1 MTTNNTM
8 NTRAFQKNLYANT
21 ITKINKKLQ
30 ENKKQRIVI
39 EEDNLKYIKE
49 RVLDIKSGKDREL
62 MYNEYREYYRPIA
75 RKELEL
81 DAKDKEYKKSRNE
94 IRKIYKDAMKDY
106 WEKRDETTYSLPS
119 CGPEETLKCILC
131 HTLYR
136 REIVLEVKSLT
147 TMKNKEFLLQ
157 INEFI
162 KEMKEKIGYFSDKK
176 TYNKRCSSAKNR
188 LSEIL
193 NDEKQMEMLEEFY
206 EINKNYVP
214 NIIRLL
220 KYANMKINEYFERIE
235 TDKRIA
241 ERARISDE
249 KTKNWSSECCWAKD
263 EETYRKK
270 RLGYLTYTTED
281 DKFVDHTHKLFKK
294 ECKGDKC
301 CKMNHNFCA
310 HCYRREQYIR
320 KTFIIPNLL
329 IGNHIRVSGFNKNIS
344 PNPIVMDKFGDN
356 SFGKDESFMDEWND
370 AFVKEVMKQMDVVE
384 SKMNA

>member
-1 MTTNNTM
+1 MTTMTKRLNTIKAI
-8 NTRAFQKNLYANT
+8 NEAIQQQEEHQAFLKDRNFKLVGKILKGEYTYDDYTEAHHEELCAQDKMTHLKNLRKIRRKKYKDEIKYYYDMNDPGNT
-21 ITKINKKLQ
+21 TLLWRILYTKK
-30 ENKKQRIVI
+30 
-39 EEDNLKYIKE
+39 IKE
-49 RVLDIKSGKDREL
+49 WVCE
-62 MYNEYREYYRPIA
+62 
-75 RKELEL
+75 
-81 DAKDKEYKKSRNE
+81 AK
-94 IRKIYKDAMKDY
+94 
-106 WEKRDETTYSLPS
+106 P
-119 CGPEETLKCILC
+119 
-131 HTLYR
+131 
-136 REIVLEVKSLT
+136 LT
-147 TMKNKEFLLQ
+147 TMKNKEFLAQ

-162 KEMKEKIGYFSDKK
+162 KEMKEKIGYFSNKK

-193 NDEKQMEMLEEFY
+193 NDEKRLELLEEYY
-206 EINKNYVP
+206 ENNKAYVP

-263 EETYRKK
+263 EVTYRKK
-270 RLGYLTYTTED
+270 RGCYLTYTTKD
-281 DKFVDHTHKLFKK
+281 DKLVDHTHKLFKK

-301 CKMNHNFCA
+301 CKMNHNFCTN
-310 HCYRREQYIR
+310 CYGREQYIR